1 MTDAVSSSPACR
13 PLLHFTPPKG
23 WMNDPNGL
31 VHHAG
36 QYHLFYQY
44 YPDDTVWGPMHWGHA
59 SSGDLVHWTH
69 RPVALVPDER
79 GMCFSGSAVVDWEH
93 AFVAECEITTTPRKA
108 ECGTLRADM
117 VTPLVA
123 FFTRHVPG
131 GAPERDHQSQA
142 MAVSQDGGRSW
153 QAREASILDN
163 PGLQDFRDP
172 KVFWHAE
179 SEHWVMILTEGQQLG
194 IYRTQGGADW
204 EKVST
209 FGAEYGAHDDLAWE
223 CPDLFPLPVEGT
235 GDVGQPGDDGA
246 GGDDGVAAMEERWV
260 LMVGVQRCGPAGG
273 SGTQVFIGDFDGIRF
288 TPHQAPETVTWFDVG
303 ADCYA
308 AQSFSDHPGERLVI
322 GWMSNWLYAHETP
335 TGDWRGAMTIP
346 RALSLHRDEHRK
358 DAGYVLRQAL
368 PDRVRDSAVALD
380 ALVVPRQ
387 PAPGSVLALGEA
399 EAALAE
405 FQIELAPGAAVAL
418 RPFGDDSLIFR
429 LARGD
434 TGLVVTVERA
444 APSGLSGELGDND
457 SPALLAH
464 FPHRTHYPLPAGP
477 RIACQ
482 LLRDRCSA
490 ELFLDHGRLAITELV
505 FPGEPLA
512 MTLSV
517 ERGDVGLGAV
527 SGWHW

>member
-1 MTDAVSSSPACR
+1 MTDAASSSPEFR

-44 YPDDTVWGPMHWGHA
+44 HPDDTAWGPMHWGHA
-59 SSGDLVHWTH
+59 SSRDLVHWTH
-69 RPVALVPDER
+69 RPVALTPDER
-79 GMCFSGSAVVDWEH
+79 GMCFSGSAVVDWRH
-93 AFVAECEITTTPRKA
+93 AFVPECEITTAPRKT

-123 FFTRHVPG
+123 FFTRHLPG
-131 GAPERDHQSQA
+131 GSPERDHQSQA
-142 MAVSQDGGRSW
+142 MAASRDGGRSW
-153 QAREASILDN
+153 QVREAAILDN

-172 KVFWHAE
+172 KVFWHAQ
-179 SEHWVMILTEGQQLG
+179 SEHWVMILSEGQELG
-194 IYRTQGGADW
+194 IYRTRGGAGW
-204 EKVST
+204 KKVSV
-209 FGAEYGAHDDLAWE
+209 FGAEFGAHDALAWE
-223 CPDLFPLPVEGT
+223 CPDLFPLPIMKGEGT
-235 GDVGQPGDDGA
+235 GLESG
-246 GGDDGVAAMEERWV
+246 EERWV

-288 TPHQAPETVTWFDVG
+288 TPHQAPETVTWFDKG

-322 GWMSNWLYAHETP
+322 GWMSNWLYAHQTP

-346 RALSLHRDEHRK
+346 RTLSLHREEGSER
-358 DAGYVLRQAL
+358 YVLHQAI
-368 PDRVRDSAVALD
+368 PDRVRDSAAALD
-380 ALVVPRQ
+380 ALIVPRR
-387 PAPGSVLALGEA
+387 PPPGSMLELGEA

-405 FQIELAPGAAVAL
+405 FQLTLATGAAVAL
-418 RPFGDDSLIFR
+418 RPFGDDSLIVR
-429 LARGD
+429 LEGVGA
-434 TGLVVTVERA
+434 GLDITVERTAPVEVDVA
-444 APSGLSGELGDND
+444 AAADLIE
-457 SPALLAH
+457 H
-464 FPHRTHYPLPAGP
+464 FPHRTRHFLPGGR

-490 ELFLDHGRLAITELV
+490 ELFIDEGRLVITELA
-505 FPGEPLA
+505 FPSVPLA

-517 ERGDVGLGAV
+517 EQGEVGLGAV
-527 SGWHW
+527 SGRHW